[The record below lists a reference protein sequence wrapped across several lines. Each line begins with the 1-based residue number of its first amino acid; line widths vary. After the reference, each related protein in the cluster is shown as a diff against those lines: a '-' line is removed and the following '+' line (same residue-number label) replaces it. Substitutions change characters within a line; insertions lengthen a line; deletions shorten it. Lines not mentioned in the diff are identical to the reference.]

1 MKKVLIISTPFF
13 GYQESVGRAFQALG
27 YNVRIE
33 IYDEPIHPFKGLL
46 KWKHKI
52 ARDKEKLRVKSREK
66 YDKYIRE
73 IYNQYSPDIVFSY
86 NGTILLDSTL
96 DYFRLKS
103 KVIFWMYDSVL
114 RADRKMCKAH
124 IDHAD
129 AVFCFEEKDVQYY
142 KSINKKAYFLPLAC
156 DSNVYYSIDNQEKD
170 IDILFVG
177 YIYGNKKR
185 ITLLKKIIQQYPNLN
200 ILIYGHY
207 KPYYKNP
214 IKWIFRE
221 KRNIFKNVNI
231 SPEKVNQLYA
241 STKIALN
248 IHHEQTLFG
257 ANQRLYEAS
266 GAGVYQICDANP
278 YIESVFPNGE
288 IGLYHNEKELFS
300 CIEDALINDKSVEI
314 KKAQE
319 IILTQHTFLHR
330 VKEMLQVIEK
340 LPQKSI

>member
-13 GYQESVGRAFQALG
+13 GYQESVGRAFQELG
-27 YNVRIE
+27 YDVHIE

-46 KWKHKI
+46 RWQHKI
-52 ARDKEKLRVKSREK
+52 ARNKEKLRAKNRKK
-66 YDKYIRE
+66 YDLYIRN
-73 IYNQYSPDIVFSY
+73 IYDQYNPDIVFSY

-114 RADRKMCKAH
+114 RADRKMCKTH

-142 KSINKKAYFLPLAC
+142 KSINKKSYFLPLAC
-156 DSNVYYSIDNQEKD
+156 DETVYYPIDSKEKD

-177 YIYGNKKR
+177 HIYGQKKR
-185 ITLLKKIIQQYPNLN
+185 ISLLKKIIQQYPNLN

-214 IKWIFRE
+214 IKWVFRE
-221 KRNIFKNVNI
+221 KRNIFKNINI

-241 STKIALN
+241 RTKIALN

-266 GAGVYQICDANP
+266 GAGAYQICDANP
-278 YIESVFPNGE
+278 YIESVFTNGE
-288 IGLYHNEKELFS
+288 IGLYNKEEELFA
-300 CIEDALINDKSVEI
+300 CIEDALNNDKFVEI
-314 KKAQE
+314 KTAQE

-330 VKEMLQVIEK
+330 VKEMLQIIEE
-340 LPQKSI
+340 LPKESI